1 MNAHNY
7 RRLMNSV
14 LNLQELSEKS
24 AQQLGAIIGTQNGKQ
39 LHEFLHR
46 EA

>member
-14 LNLQELSEKS
+14 LNLQELCGKS
-24 AQQLGAIIGTQNGKQ
+24 KDELAAIIGKQNAQ
-39 LHEFLHR
+39 LLHEFLHR